1 MKPRDKK
8 YPLKWGYKK
17 WKIEKSFQSEI
28 MKNLRWEWYICY
40 HIQDIWLANK
50 FLDMFFIDNDWICRF
65 IEFKKI
71 EKDTFNVSQFED
83 WQVILLRELEKRNP
97 DIARVYIYSVKN
109 NDYIS
114 LKFSTIWNNKN
125 DKWWIKL
132 WDKWNL
138 LFNFE

>member
-1 MKPRDKK
+1 MKPWDKK
-8 YPLKWGYKK
+8 YILKWGYKK

-83 WQVILLRELEKRNP
+83 WQVILLRELEKRKP
-97 DIARVYIYSVKN
+97 DITRVYIYSVKN

-114 LKFSTIWNNKN
+114 LKFSTIWDNKN
-125 DKWWIKL
+125 DKGGIKL

>member
-1 MKPRDKK
+1 MKPWDKK
-8 YPLKWGYKK
+8 YTLKWGYKK

-50 FLDMFFIDNDWICRF
+50 FLDMFFIDNDWVCRF

-114 LKFSTIWNNKN
+114 LKFSTIWDNRN
-125 DKWWIKL
+125 DKGGIKL

-138 LFNFE
+138 LFNNS